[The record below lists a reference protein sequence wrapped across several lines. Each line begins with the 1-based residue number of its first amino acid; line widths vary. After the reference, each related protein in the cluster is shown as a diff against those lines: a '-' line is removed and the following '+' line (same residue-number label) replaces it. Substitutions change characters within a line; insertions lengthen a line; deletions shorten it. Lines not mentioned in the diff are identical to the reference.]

1 MNPPRAFLVL
11 WWGSRA
17 LGPDRGLRKPGK
29 KDRKSHK
36 NSSFGGCAA
45 CLDCGTLPPAVD
57 TNREEGNAVEKYGLS
72 IEELAAQ
79 SRVELLP
86 DRIEMGR
93 RRNRVRVTCANQQ
106 QGIAL
111 LLALQAGAN
120 ICPVQVGNF

>member
-1 MNPPRAFLVL
+1 VC
-11 WWGSRA
+11 
-17 LGPDRGLRKPGK
+17 LG
-29 KDRKSHK
+29 
-36 NSSFGGCAA
+36 
-45 CLDCGTLPPAVD
+45 CGTLPPAVD
-57 TNREEGNAVEKYGLS
+57 TDREEGNAVEKYGLS
-72 IEELAAQ
+72 VKELEAQ